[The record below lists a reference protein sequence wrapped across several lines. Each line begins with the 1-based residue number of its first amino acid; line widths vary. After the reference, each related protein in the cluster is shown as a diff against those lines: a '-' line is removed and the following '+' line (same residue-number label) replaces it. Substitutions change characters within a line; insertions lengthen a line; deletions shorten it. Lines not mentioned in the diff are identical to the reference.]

1 MIFKDLHVM
10 PLLIFVYFTQFLDKN
25 ILSYASIMDFPV
37 TGIWYNDVAQ
47 AFCESYVHRS
57 LLDL

>member
-1 MIFKDLHVM
+1 M
-10 PLLIFVYFTQFLDKN
+10 PILIFVYFTQFLDKN

-47 AFCESYVHRS
+47 AFCEYIVY
-57 LLDL
+57 LDTCVLTQF